1 MDWSGCESS
10 LEPPFPRQEYVRARL
25 TLTPSCL
32 FPQEALMLFLSV
44 SVPHRSISKDLES
57 RIHFHNWLRL
67 GMQLCPRT
75 IQKNSQMS
83 RVTQTLGCKKS

>member
-32 FPQEALMLFLSV
+32 SSGGSDAL
-44 SVPHRSISKDLES
+44 PE
-57 RIHFHNWLRL
+57 RL
-67 GMQLCPRT
+67 GPSQKH
-75 IQKNSQMS
+75 IQGFGK
-83 RVTQTLGCKKS
+83 